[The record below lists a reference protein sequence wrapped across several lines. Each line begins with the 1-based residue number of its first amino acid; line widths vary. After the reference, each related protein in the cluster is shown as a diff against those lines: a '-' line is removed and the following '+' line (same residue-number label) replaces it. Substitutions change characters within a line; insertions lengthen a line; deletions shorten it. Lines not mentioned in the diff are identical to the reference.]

1 MGMGKNGEK
10 NVNICVLGLNIF
22 RFQITNLS
30 PSTSYMFIIRAENG
44 YGYSAPSPTSAIIRT
59 LSANDGV
66 TMPEEIETAR
76 LLLSGQVSVFCFCS
90 AISYALLVSLYNS
103 IKLLPPVT

>member
-1 MGMGKNGEK
+1 
-10 NVNICVLGLNIF
+10 
-22 RFQITNLS
+22 
-30 PSTSYMFIIRAENG
+30 MFIIRAENG

-76 LLLSGQVSVFCFCS
+76 LLLSGQVSVFCS
-90 AISYALLVSLYNS
+90 LLVSLYNS